1 MPDSHLPE
9 PTLLIVA
16 AILVVI
22 AGLLAMTE
30 ASLSTVSRARSA
42 EIAREGVRG
51 ARALEAIAGDIVRH
65 LNLLL
70 LLRMLCE
77 FGATTLVALVTIDE
91 FGAGWR
97 AALITAGSMTVI
109 MFVAVGVAPRTI
121 GRQHAYTVG
130 RIAAPLVRWLGRVL
144 NPLASLLILVGNA
157 FTPGKGFRDGPF
169 ATQVE
174 LRELV
179 DLAEQ
184 RGVVEHGERDM
195 IHSALALGDTIAREV
210 MVPRTD
216 MVFLDDDATIR
227 QGLKLAMRSGF
238 SRVPL
243 VGDTID
249 DVLGIVYLKDII
261 KATEAGR
268 PDDDPGSRPDARA
281 GRSCPSRSRS
291 TTCCAR
297 CSCTAYTWRSSWTNT
312 AAPPAWSPSR
322 TSSRRSSARSPTNT
336 TRTRSRRSRSS
347 KTGRCGSPRACP
359 SKISGEIFDIT
370 IDGDEVETV
379 GGLLAQALGRV
390 PIPGAEATVDGLR
403 LRAEGTTGRRN
414 RIDTVLV
421 WREDDENPPPRSR
434 RVVTPGEATRRCLRQ
449 LVRSANAQRRPPG
462 NCPRRTR
469 SWSPSRGRR
478 ALAPVRL
485 RAQQY
490 ATGTAEPT
498 RVRT

>member
-9 PTLLIVA
+9 PTLLVVA

-30 ASLSTVSRARSA
+30 SSLSTVSRARSA
-42 EIAREGVRG
+42 EIAREGARG

-77 FGATTLVALVTIDE
+77 FGATTLVALVTIDK

-109 MFVAVGVAPRTI
+109 MFVAVGVGPRTI

-243 VGDTID
+243 IGETVD

-261 KATEAGR
+261 KAAEAGR
-268 PDDDPGSRPDARA
+268 PNETLARDLMREATFVPESKPVDDLLREMQQHRVHMAIIVDEYGGTAGLVTIEDILEEIVGEITDEYDADERPPIQKFDDGSVRVTARL
-281 GRSCPSRSRS
+281 SVEDL
-291 TTCCAR
+291 
-297 CSCTAYTWRSSWTNT
+297 
-312 AAPPAWSPSR
+312 
-322 TSSRRSSARSPTNT
+322 
-336 TRTRSRRSRSS
+336 
-347 KTGRCGSPRACP
+347 
-359 SKISGEIFDIT
+359 GEIFDIT

-390 PIPGAEATVDGLR
+390 PIPGAEVTVDGLR

-421 WREDDENPPPRSR
+421 WRDDEETTPPPPAP
-434 RVVTPGEATRRCLRQ
+434 VNDAVLRQ
-449 LVRSANAQRRPPG
+449 ERQHVD
-462 NCPRRTR
+462 
-469 SWSPSRGRR
+469 
-478 ALAPVRL
+478 V
-485 RAQQY
+485 
-490 ATGTAEPT
+490 
-498 RVRT
+498 